1 MICFNVLQT
10 KHIMNEPA
18 SMYKR
23 GCLKSNGSR
32 PFLLI
37 WKQNFLFIFAPI
49 CMKGVRSDFF
59 EVSFI
64 FYFVILASISA
75 PNHLA
80 ANSAKKRA
88 KHSLLERNLE
98 VNKRLFMVNLKD
110 DERLDYLLAENLRI
124 IQSPSVFAFSIDA
137 VLLAR
142 FVYVPIQKGN
152 LIDLC
157 SGNGVIPLFL
167 STRTK
172 GKITAVEIQE
182 RLADMAQ
189 RSVEYNGLQ
198 EQITMVHGDIK
209 EMPGKLGHGKFDV
222 VTCNP
227 PYFKTPAKGEI
238 NENEHLA
245 IARHEILCTL
255 EDVVRVSSQLV
266 KQGGKVA
273 FVHRPGR
280 LIDMI
285 SLMKQY
291 RLEPK
296 RVQFVYPKK
305 GKEANTFLI
314 EAVKDGKPDLKILSP
329 LYVYNEDNE
338 YTKEISGILYGEE

>member
-1 MICFNVLQT
+1 
-10 KHIMNEPA
+10 
-18 SMYKR
+18 
-23 GCLKSNGSR
+23 
-32 PFLLI
+32 
-37 WKQNFLFIFAPI
+37 
-49 CMKGVRSDFF
+49 
-59 EVSFI
+59 
-64 FYFVILASISA
+64 
-75 PNHLA
+75 
-80 ANSAKKRA
+80 
-88 KHSLLERNLE
+88 
-98 VNKRLFMVNLKD
+98 MVTLKD
-110 DERLDYLLAENLRI
+110 DERLDYLLAEELRI

-172 GKITAVEIQE
+172 GKITGVEIQE
-182 RLADMAQ
+182 RLFDMAN
-189 RSVEYNGLQ
+189 RSIAYNKL
-198 EQITMVHGDIK
+198 EDRLSMIHGDIK
-209 EMPGKLGHGKFDV
+209 EMPKLLGHGKYDV

-227 PYFKTPAKGEI
+227 PYFTTPSKGEI

-255 EDVVRVSSQLV
+255 EDAIRVSSQLV

-280 LIDMI
+280 LIEMV
-285 SLMKQY
+285 SLMRQY

-296 RVQFVYPKK
+296 RIQFVYPKK
-305 GKEANTFLI
+305 GKEANTLLV
-314 EAVKDGKPDLKILSP
+314 EAVKDGSPDLKILP
-329 LYVYNEDNE
+329 PVYVYDDNNE
-338 YTKEISGILYGEE
+338 YTTEISRILYGE